1 MMTKEKSTLLQ
12 CIGMFLIA
20 SAIGL
25 SGCSAGRPPVKGLSQ
40 AELAVHEAERSK
52 AGERVSPEL
61 DTARQQLESAKQ
73 AMNAKEYERAR
84 RLAENAL
91 VNAQLAEAKAD
102 AESTQQVADEL
113 RKSIEALRAEIQRTP
128 PTIPS
133 QRLER

>member
-1 MMTKEKSTLLQ
+1 
-12 CIGMFLIA
+12 
-20 SAIGL
+20 
-25 SGCSAGRPPVKGLSQ
+25 
-40 AELAVHEAERSK
+40 
-52 AGERVSPEL
+52 
-61 DTARQQLESAKQ
+61 
-73 AMNAKEYERAR
+73 MNAKEYEQAR

-91 VNAQLAEAKAD
+91 ANAQLAEAKAE